1 MPSIVHLDT
10 SRTWRGGQ
18 LQVFLLHRELLR
30 LGVESRLL
38 ARAGGALQ
46 LRCEEAALPVEP
58 VRLMRP
64 WYPPAISAV
73 WRWTR
78 RAAIVHAHDSHAAAL
93 AAIVRSANPNFA
105 VVCHRRVAFEPRTRL
120 ADRWKYRHIDRW
132 IAVSSEIAG
141 RLRLAGVNNL
151 RVVPSAVDVDDLRKQ
166 ASEWSVGRLRS
177 ELGIDASSP
186 VIGLIG
192 ALAPQKGHE
201 ALVAAAPRILEAAP
215 KAVFLCVGEGR
226 LSGRL
231 QRRVRR
237 NGLGRAFRF
246 TGFRRDVPAL
256 MGLCTVVIAP
266 SIDGEGSSAVIKEA
280 MVLGAP
286 VVATDL
292 PGNLEVLDGAGVAI
306 PVADECALAEA
317 VVTLLADSGRRA
329 DLGAGG
335 RRRSETWAPS
345 TMAAGVLAAY
355 EGLGQQVVLTSEVV

>member
-1 MPSIVHLDT
+1 MSSIVHLDT

-78 RAAIVHAHDSHAAAL
+78 RAAIVHAHDSHAATL
-93 AAIVRSANPNFA
+93 AAIVRTINPRIA
-105 VVCHRRVAFEPRTRL
+105 VVCHRRVAFEPRTGL

-132 IAVSSEIAG
+132 IAVSTEIAG
-141 RLRLAGVNNL
+141 RLRRAGAVNP
-151 RVVPSAVDVDDLRKQ
+151 RVVPSAVDVDDLREQ
-166 ASEWSVGRLRS
+166 ATERSAKHLRS

-186 VIGLIG
+186 VIGLVG
-192 ALAPQKGHE
+192 AIAAQKGHA

-215 KAVFLCVGEGR
+215 EAVFLCVGEGR

-256 MGLCTVVIAP
+256 MGLCTIIIAP

-292 PGNLEVLDGAGVAI
+292 PGNLEVLDGTGVAI
-306 PVADECALAEA
+306 PVADEKALADN
-317 VVTLLADSGRRA
+317 VVALLADSGRRA
-329 DLGAGG
+329 ELGASG
-335 RRRSETWAPS
+335 RKRSEIWVPNA
-345 TMAAGVLAAY
+345 MATGVLAAY
-355 EGLGQQVVLTSEVV
+355 EGLGRMAGHTSEVV

>member
-38 ARAGGALQ
+38 VRDGGALH
-46 LRCEEAALPVEP
+46 LRCVEVGLQVEP

-78 RAAIVHAHDSHAAAL
+78 RATIVHAHDSHAAAL
-93 AAIVRSANPNFA
+93 AAIVRSANPSLA
-105 VVCHRRVAFEPRTRL
+105 AVCHRRVAFGPRSGL
-120 ADRWKYRHIDRW
+120 AGRWKYRQVDRW
-132 IAVSSEIAG
+132 IAVSTDIAG
-141 RLRLAGVNNL
+141 RLRRAGVTNL
-151 RVVPSAVDVDDLRKQ
+151 RVVPSAVDVDDLREQ
-166 ASEWSVGRLRS
+166 ASGGSVDGLRS

-186 VIGLIG
+186 VIGLVG
-192 ALAPQKGHE
+192 ALARQKGHE
-201 ALVAAAPRILEAAP
+201 ALVAAAPKILEAAP
-215 KAVFLCVGEGR
+215 DAIFLCVGEGR

-256 MGLCTVVIAP
+256 MGLCTLVIAP
-266 SIDGEGSSAVIKEA
+266 SVDGEGSSAVIKEA

-292 PGNLEVLDGAGVAI
+292 PGNLEVLNGAGVAI
-306 PVADECALAEA
+306 PVADDRALADA
-317 VVTLLADSGRRA
+317 IVTLLADSRRRA
-329 DLGAGG
+329 YLRASG
-335 RRRSETWAPS
+335 RKRSEIWAPS
-345 TMAAGVLAAY
+345 AMATGVLAAY
-355 EGLGQQVVLTSEVV
+355 EGLGRAIAVAPEAV